1 MIESMSLDIFCKTL
15 NKLSQPRECSKNVQK
30 RSNFAT
36 DEGTSSLVGMLKASC
51 FDNNFD
57 KSRILGE

>member
-36 DEGTSSLVGMLKASC
+36 DEGTSSLVGML
-51 FDNNFD
+51 
-57 KSRILGE
+57 